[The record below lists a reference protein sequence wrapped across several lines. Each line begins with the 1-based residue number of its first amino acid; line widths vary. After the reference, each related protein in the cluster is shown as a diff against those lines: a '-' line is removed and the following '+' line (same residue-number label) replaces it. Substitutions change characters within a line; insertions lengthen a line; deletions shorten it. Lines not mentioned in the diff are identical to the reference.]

1 MHRYTQDMPRDQRL
15 ARYLLDA
22 AHHAVGI
29 DRHAQRVI
37 DRGAHGLPLRHAD
50 KVLAEQQTRAAR
62 RANAEAIAAALDA
75 HDAVLGAIDSG
86 EADAEA
92 LQALALHALHQLVER
107 GDLDDDDLIAFR
119 EAEPPYVA
127 TWRQAW
133 PDALPGTPIEA
144 VMCRAA
150 IGQAFIDAQRAAPEG
165 AQPGLD
171 VDRQRVLDWR
181 NP

>member
-1 MHRYTQDMPRDQRL
+1 MHRYTKDMPWDQRL
-15 ARYLLDA
+15 GRHLLDA

-50 KVLAEQQTRAAR
+50 KVLTEQQAGAAR
-62 RANAEAIAAALDA
+62 RANAEGIAAALAA
-75 HDAVLGAIDSG
+75 HDAVLGAIDGG

-92 LQALALHALHQLVER
+92 LQALALHAMHQLAER
-107 GDLDDDDLIAFR
+107 GALDDDDLIAFR
-119 EAEPPYVA
+119 EAEPPYLA

-150 IGQAFIDAQRAAPEG
+150 IGQAFIDAHRAAPDG
-165 AQPGLD
+165 ARHGLA
-171 VDRQRVLDWR
+171 VDRERVLDWR